1 MTKMQVK
8 YEGKLRTVAK
18 HLDSNQT
25 LFTDAPKD
33 NQGEGQSFSPTDLL
47 ATSLGSCM
55 LTIMGIRAKALGLA
69 LEGCQIDVEKIMQS
83 APRKVS
89 ELKLKVTLPANLSA
103 ENRRV
108 MEEAALTCPV
118 YLSLDPAMMK
128 SVEFHYAAV

>member
-8 YEGKLRTVAK
+8 YEGKLRTIAR
-18 HLDSNQT
+18 HLDSGQT

-69 LEGCQIDVEKIMQS
+69 LEGCEIEIEKIMQS

-89 ELKLKVTLPANLSA
+89 EIKLKVNLPATLEAAHRS
-103 ENRRV
+103 V

-118 YLSLDPAMMK
+118 FLSLDPAMK
-128 SVEFHYAAV
+128 KTVEFHYGAV

>member
-8 YEGKLRTVAK
+8 YEGKLRTIAR
-18 HLDSNQT
+18 HLDSGQT

-69 LEGCQIDVEKIMQS
+69 LEGCSIDVEKIMQS

-89 ELKLKVTLPANLSA
+89 ELKLKVTLPVALST
-103 ENRRV
+103 EHRKV

-118 YLSLDPAMMK
+118 FLSLDPAMK
-128 SVEFHYAAV
+128 KTVEFHYGAV